1 MDCTTKHINP
11 FTQEVEDKP
20 KKKFEIQE
28 DAIAHCSRMN
38 IITGRIHKVV
48 PYKCP
53 ECHMFHVGRNGTLL
67 TPKYVNKLIKLK
79 EQKSNRGIKIVGF
92 IDL

>member
-11 FTQEVEDKP
+11 ITKLLEDKP
-20 KKKFEIQE
+20 KKPFATNEL
-28 DAIAHCSRMN
+28 AIKHCSQVN
-38 IITGRIHKVV
+38 KIEGRIHKVV

-53 ECHMFHVGRNGTLL
+53 ICHQFHVGRNGKLL
-67 TPKYVNKLIKLK
+67 TPKYVNKLTKTK
-79 EQKSNRGIKIVGF
+79 PFQGFKIIGK